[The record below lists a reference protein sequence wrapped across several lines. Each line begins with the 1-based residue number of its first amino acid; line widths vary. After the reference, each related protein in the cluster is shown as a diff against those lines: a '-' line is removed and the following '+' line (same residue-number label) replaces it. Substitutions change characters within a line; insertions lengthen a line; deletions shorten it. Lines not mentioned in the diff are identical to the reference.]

1 MSFCSV
7 MNIEEELDE
16 VSHIISN
23 KLDKSIKEIYVI
35 NSIISPIDN
44 EVTVI
49 KNKNKTF
56 YFVQFLPS
64 QYNYKNI
71 NNETDGYIDKDIK
84 IKISNYNDNYQFY
97 KQTTL
102 RFYYKIKN

>member
-16 VSHIISN
+16 VSHIISK
-23 KLDKSIKEIYVI
+23 KLDKSIKEIYVV
-35 NSIISPIDN
+35 NSMMSNNNNAII
-44 EVTVI
+44 VKI
-49 KNKNKTF
+49 KNKIF

-64 QYNYKNI
+64 QYCYRNI
-71 NNETDGYIDKDIK
+71 DKETDGYIEKRLN
-84 IKISNYNDNYQFY
+84 IKISDSNSDYHFWRYSTQ
-97 KQTTL
+97 